1 MRPRWIRLLKAVM
14 VRHTKQGTR
23 TFFLLIFLGCA
34 SLVSYALYLQL
45 VKNLLPCPL
54 CVAQRVAYWLVGL
67 TALLAFFH
75 SPGATGR
82 RIYSGLIAIFAFLGA
97 AVALRHAWLVR
108 YPEAFE
114 CGISPEEEFLNGLP
128 LAQWWPSMFEANGDC
143 ADVTWKFAS
152 LTLPDWSAIFFMLFG
167 GLAIYILLARN
178 NHRY

>member
-1 MRPRWIRLLKAVM
+1 M
-14 VRHTKQGTR
+14 VSHTKPGTR
-23 TFFLLIFLGCA
+23 AIFLLIFVGCA

-54 CVAQRVAYWLVGL
+54 CVVQRIAYWSVGL

-75 SPGATGR
+75 SPGPTGR
-82 RIYSGLIAIFAFLGA
+82 RIYSGLLMGFAVAGA
-97 AVALRHAWLVR
+97 VVALRHAWLVR

-114 CGISPEEEFLNGLP
+114 CGISPEEAFLNALP
-128 LAQWWPSMFEANGDC
+128 LARWWPAMFEANGDC

-167 GLAIYILLARN
+167 GLAIYVLLARRN
-178 NHRY
+178 PR